1 MYYEEER
8 NPERDFNNQLRME
21 LGWGDV
27 AGGLSKVLFGY
38 GILFAG
44 TFIGLGLVLLSMFEL
59 GDEVTKD
66 VGKKVLHPKAT
77 LGSLWALYAGL
88 GILSVIGLISYC
100 IILGGQFRC
109 MMGAA
114 DRHGARW
121 MMFLCIACVFL
132 GPAFHFASGVS
143 NWQQISELKNH
154 PQRVENFQ
162 LNPLGQWLQLI
173 GLCISMLYPL
183 FFTLFLR
190 AIGVC
195 LRVEWHVIIINIFLV
210 VAGLMVGATAYAMV
224 FYRPGAKPIP
234 ALHATA
240 LGLGWV
246 GILVIYVAL
255 IAVTRV
261 VIYKVRSQVKS
272 PLEMGIG

>member
-1 MYYEEER
+1 MYYEENL

-27 AGGLSKVLFGY
+27 ASGLSKVLFGY
-38 GILFAG
+38 GVLFLG
-44 TFIGLGLVLLSMFEL
+44 TFIGVGLLMLSMYQL
-59 GDEVTKD
+59 GDEFSKE
-66 VGKKVLHPKAT
+66 VGKKTLGQKAS
-77 LGSLWALYAGL
+77 LGSLWAMYTGI

-100 IILGGQFRC
+100 IVLGGQFRC

-143 NWQQISELKNH
+143 NWQQISELRNH
-154 PQRVENFQ
+154 PQRIETFQ

-173 GLCISMLYPL
+173 GMCISMLYPM
-183 FFTLFLR
+183 FFLLFLR
-190 AIGVC
+190 AIGIC
-195 LRVEWHVIIINIFLV
+195 LRIDWHVTMINIFLV
-210 VAGLMVGATAYAMV
+210 VAALMVGATAYALAV
-224 FYRPGAKPIP
+224 YHPGRKPIP
-234 ALHATA
+234 AAHAGA
-240 LGLGWV
+240 LVVGWF
-246 GILVIYVAL
+246 GILVLYVTV

-261 VIYKVRSQVKS
+261 VIYKVRSQIKS
-272 PLEMGIG
+272 PLELA